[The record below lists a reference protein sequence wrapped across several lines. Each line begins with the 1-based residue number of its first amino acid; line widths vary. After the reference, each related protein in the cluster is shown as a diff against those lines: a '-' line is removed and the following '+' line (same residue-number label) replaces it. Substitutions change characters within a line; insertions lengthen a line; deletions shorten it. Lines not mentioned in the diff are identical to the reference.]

1 MPSKLTGE
9 MTFDTFED
17 LTLFTIAAIEAD
29 PDAADLL
36 PMTATWLPQI
46 AAARADNLAVRQ
58 QGAKADAL
66 RIVANGRLD
75 AACVAFGDTL
85 YAAVNKDRST
95 ARWKTFFSETV
106 TSFVKQAFDRQIK
119 TVRGW
124 LSLPNDAALE
134 AHRTALTKWSDAA
147 ADAQVKTSTVGALRG
162 QSRQQR
168 ETLADALT
176 RERDGLSEALSQ
188 RARDRKLPRDWPTL
202 FFPVTS
208 RNVAEPEAPTPPA
221 QPA

>member
-1 MPSKLTGE
+1 ME
-9 MTFDTFED
+9 E
-17 LTLFTIAAIEAD
+17 
-29 PDAADLL
+29 
-36 PMTATWLPQI
+36 
-46 AAARADNLAVRQ
+46 
-58 QGAKADAL
+58 
-66 RIVANGRLD
+66 
-75 AACVAFGDTL
+75 
-85 YAAVNKDRST
+85 
-95 ARWKTFFSETV
+95 FFSETV